1 MRFFNQFPADIAIT
15 ACADHDSRDSPL
27 PPPDRGSSFA
37 LKHVNSM
44 RFNAGFLAENGGT
57 TRRGRSARLN

>member
-27 PPPDRGSSFA
+27 PASDRGSSFA
-37 LKHVNSM
+37 LKHVNST
-44 RFNAGFLAENGGT
+44 RFNAGF
-57 TRRGRSARLN
+57 

>member
-27 PPPDRGSSFA
+27 PAPDRGSSFA
-37 LKHVNSM
+37 LNMSTVRGLM
-44 RFNAGFLAENGGT
+44 RVFSGNGGT
-57 TRRGRSARLN
+57 TRRGRSVRLN